1 MTKALLAVLLLVSA
15 SAFAQAEKPAAKE
28 EQRPAEPPRRPLNL
42 KLDEPARAFV
52 REVPVEKSSDNL
64 PSLGG
69 GSVSFD
75 RPREMRPDTAG
86 SPFPKD
92 TQVR

>member
-1 MTKALLAVLLLVSA
+1 MTRALLAALLLA
-15 SAFAQAEKPAAKE
+15 SSCVFAQAEKPAAKE
-28 EQRPAEPPRRPLNL
+28 ERPAEPPRRPLNL
-42 KLDEPARAFV
+42 KLDEPARTFV
-52 REVPVEKSSDNL
+52 RETPVEKSSDNL

-69 GSVSFD
+69 GSVNFD
-75 RPREMRPDTAG
+75 RPRELRPDTAG

>member
-28 EQRPAEPPRRPLNL
+28 ERPAEPPRRPLNL
-42 KLDEPARAFV
+42 KLDQPARAFV